1 MIQKHPI
8 ADYATHRVAKQKDV
22 KWAPA
27 MLGKDFRLS
36 DQEWADLRQVMDS
49 HKVALTDS
57 IWNADR
63 PFILRQLR
71 SELAL
76 AANLG
81 QLERYKILVEDDTQ
95 LQGALELFPRASKLM
110 SQALEPPKRGR
121 P

>member
-1 MIQKHPI
+1 
-8 ADYATHRVAKQKDV
+8 
-22 KWAPA
+22 
-27 MLGKDFRLS
+27 MLGKDFHPS
-36 DQEWADLRQVMDS
+36 DAEWGELHQALVS

-57 IWNADR
+57 IWGADR

-81 QLERYKILVEDDTQ
+81 QLERYRILVEDDTQ
-95 LQGALELFPRASKLM
+95 LLGSLELFPRASKLM
-110 SQALEPPKRGR
+110 SQAVEAPKRGR